1 MTYRL
6 HQAPHPPSQR
16 GSVLVN
22 VAAGLS
28 LMVILLSIIDL
39 GFIYFHKREYQRAAD
54 LGALAGAQAVGNA
67 AAAGIAESI
76 ANNNLQ
82 VRFPNASASGPPPT
96 CGTWSPGP
104 PISFVPT
111 SCEDANAVE
120 VIVKGRAPRFLPFIG
135 DLQIGASAIAMAGE
149 PQAQLKIRS
158 TVATL
163 EDGAVNT
170 LLSSLLGGDAA
181 LNVVGWQGVANADVN
196 LLQFFNN
203 ILGVDIDA
211 DIGTY
216 ESLLESTASVG
227 EILSATVAAVGPS
240 SAAGVALSTFEE
252 QLDLVGVD
260 VDSLSVPLGNLI
272 ALQAGAETASLDAV
286 VNAFDLVRAVAE
298 IANDQNAIAAT
309 VPISVPGVAGISI
322 RASVIER
329 PQPSVIGNPKLI
341 GADPRNGP
349 NRIFVRTAQ
358 VRVLVSVDL
367 TAVGLVNGLMNILGP
382 LLSVTVL
389 DDNLSI
395 ALQLGGAEGWVT
407 GHNCGVDGGKTLTA
421 ESETAVAN
429 ASIGRLTPAQEAAV
443 FDSGAGFPAA
453 SSINV
458 LRLSL
463 NVILVG
469 SVPVAE
475 VRLAASNLPVGGSSK
490 AFPYTATPANPNG
503 LPNIDV
509 QPEPEEMFQSLSTQ
523 DAGSSLTNAIDSL
536 DLRVVILNSAL
547 LGGLLNG
554 VLGPVSNLVGS
565 VLRPLLD
572 PISNNLLA
580 ALGLNLA
587 KADLGAKLTCRGGEA
602 TLVE

>member
-1 MTYRL
+1 MTDAFRPSMANPRL
-6 HQAPHPPSQR
+6 PRQR

-67 AAAGIAESI
+67 TASDIAKSI

-82 VRFPNASASGPPPT
+82 VRFPNASASDPPPT

-135 DLQIGASAIAMAGE
+135 ELPPISASAIAMAGE

-163 EDGAVNT
+163 EDGAVNS
-170 LLSSLLGGDAA
+170 LLSSLLGGNAA
-181 LNVVGWQGVANADVN
+181 LNVLGWQGVANADVN
-196 LLQFFNN
+196 LLQLFNN
-203 ILGVDIDA
+203 ILGINIDA

-216 ESLLESTASVG
+216 ENLLETTASVG
-227 EILSATVAAVGPS
+227 EILTATIAAVGPS
-240 SAAGVALSTFEE
+240 SAAGVALSAFEN
-252 QLDLVGVD
+252 QLDLVGVN

-272 ALQAGAETASLDAV
+272 ALQAGAETAGLDAV

-309 VPISVPGVAGISI
+309 VPIGVPGVAGISI

-358 VRVLVSVDL
+358 ARVLVSVDL
-367 TAVGLVNGLMNILGP
+367 AAVGLINGLKKILDP

-389 DDNLSI
+389 DDDLSI

-443 FDSGAGFPAA
+443 FDSGASFPAA
-453 SSINV
+453 NTINV
-458 LRLSL
+458 LGLRLL
-463 NVILVG
+463 GIT
-469 SVPVAE
+469 VARVE
-475 VRLAASNLPVGGSSK
+475 LAASNLPVGGSSK
-490 AFPYTATPANPNG
+490 AFPYTATPGVPNG

-536 DLRVVILNSAL
+536 DLSVVILNSTL

-554 VLGPVSNLVGS
+554 VLGLVSNLVSS
-565 VLRPLLD
+565 VLSPLLD
-572 PISNNLLA
+572 PLLNNLLS